1 MNPEALIE
9 RQLAAYNA
17 QDLEAFVACYA
28 EDIELF
34 TFPQEPLLKG
44 KAALRERYG
53 ELFRTFPGEQA
64 TILHRAVY
72 GNFVAD
78 HEQMRIRPSAPTVIY
93 EVLEGLIQRVWL
105 LRA

>member
-1 MNPEALIE
+1 MNPEALID

-53 ELFRTFPGEQA
+53 DLFRTHPGEQA

-72 GNFVAD
+72 GHFVAD
-78 HEQMRIRPSAPTVIY
+78 HEQMRLRPIAPTVIY
-93 EVLEGLIQRVWL
+93 EVIEGLIRRVWL